1 MEDQDEDEEEGYGD
15 EMDDGINVDED
26 EAEDIEQQIVN
37 ITSKKNKDENDAILV
52 INNQGDKGDNRPQ
65 TNQIG
70 KRQAMTGQG
79 KRPAAN
85 LNDNPRYQYGAQLP
99 QGVNQRDFQQ
109 YQQEIAQQ
117 NNFMTD
123 EQQ

>member
-1 MEDQDEDEEEGYGD
+1 
-15 EMDDGINVDED
+15 MDDGINVDED

-70 KRQAMTGQG
+70 KR
-79 KRPAAN
+79 
-85 LNDNPRYQYGAQLP
+85 
-99 QGVNQRDFQQ
+99 
-109 YQQEIAQQ
+109 
-117 NNFMTD
+117 
-123 EQQ
+123 